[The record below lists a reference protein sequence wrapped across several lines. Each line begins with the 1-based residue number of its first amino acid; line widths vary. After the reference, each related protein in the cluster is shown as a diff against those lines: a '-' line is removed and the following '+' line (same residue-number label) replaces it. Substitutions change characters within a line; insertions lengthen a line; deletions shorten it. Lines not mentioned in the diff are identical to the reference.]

1 MKEQNIKI
9 FISCHKKCEL
19 LRNKYIFPIQV
30 GTALSPER
38 FPDMFHDDDG
48 ENISKLN
55 PMYCEL
61 TAQYWAWKNIDADY
75 YGFMHYRL
83 YFSLNSTMLPEDCF
97 GNIVL
102 DNITKTNLDM
112 LGLDED
118 NIQKVVSQYDVI
130 TLIPNRISDLGQ
142 SATVYEH
149 AKKDS
154 PFHRIEDMNAI
165 LKIID
170 EKYPEFT
177 SAAKEYMNSSKGYFC
192 NMYILKKEIFQ
203 SYCKWLFD
211 ILETHRN
218 STSFYDYSVDE
229 MRVSGFWAER
239 LWGIYFTYLK
249 EQNRNL
255 KYKEVQKTFF
265 KSTDSD
271 LEILPAYNENNI
283 PVVFASDNNYVPILT
298 VALKSVCVN
307 RSDLFNYDIIILQQ
321 NITEENKSRIKKELN
336 SENVSI
342 RFIDVGQVFKE
353 RNLVTPA
360 HFTIEIYFRLVMQD
374 VMKHYDKVIYL
385 DSDLVV
391 DKDIA
396 NLYSTPIGDNLVA
409 AVQDVDSAGCYKEFD
424 PSRKEYF
431 DKNLC
436 LKDPYSYFNSGV
448 LIMNLQM
455 FRKLYTTDYILK
467 LAESKDYIFPDQDVL
482 NVLCENKVYYLD
494 ESWNTMMN
502 HDDGIN
508 SRLKVAKMAPDII
521 YKKYLKARK
530 YPKIIHYAGYQ
541 KPWIYPDCDMADCF
555 WKYARQTSFWE
566 ELVGRMAVSMA
577 QNVIHSVPSITPA
590 ESECSDYNGIKI
602 DGIDDSIY
610 LDGIMIQFIKK
621 INQKFPIGSKR
632 RETIKKI
639 SKIFIR

>member
-75 YGFMHYRL
+75 YGFMHYRR

-283 PVVFASDNNYVPILT
+283 PVVFASDNNYVF
-298 VALKSVCVN
+298 C
-307 RSDLFNYDIIILQQ
+307 
-321 NITEENKSRIKKELN
+321 
-336 SENVSI
+336 SI
-342 RFIDVGQVFKE
+342 FRFIF
-353 RNLVTPA
+353 
-360 HFTIEIYFRLVMQD
+360 FR
-374 VMKHYDKVIYL
+374 
-385 DSDLVV
+385 
-391 DKDIA
+391 
-396 NLYSTPIGDNLVA
+396 
-409 AVQDVDSAGCYKEFD
+409 C
-424 PSRKEYF
+424 
-431 DKNLC
+431 
-436 LKDPYSYFNSGV
+436 
-448 LIMNLQM
+448 
-455 FRKLYTTDYILK
+455 
-467 LAESKDYIFPDQDVL
+467 
-482 NVLCENKVYYLD
+482 
-494 ESWNTMMN
+494 
-502 HDDGIN
+502 
-508 SRLKVAKMAPDII
+508 
-521 YKKYLKARK
+521 
-530 YPKIIHYAGYQ
+530 
-541 KPWIYPDCDMADCF
+541 
-555 WKYARQTSFWE
+555 
-566 ELVGRMAVSMA
+566 
-577 QNVIHSVPSITPA
+577 
-590 ESECSDYNGIKI
+590 
-602 DGIDDSIY
+602 
-610 LDGIMIQFIKK
+610 
-621 INQKFPIGSKR
+621 
-632 RETIKKI
+632 
-639 SKIFIR
+639 